1 MHINYSF
8 RGDNSAATFIEK
20 HKVKHGVSKW
30 WVTKNYLMK
39 QCYETSLSQH
49 MEKLLDVPKAPCRS
63 APFSLIHDGSH
74 HKFAPICV
82 GLAHEFHMLW
92 EKCFIRPFYETF
104 TVAEHLYS
112 LNWEKIKSVL
122 DTCILTLTWGCVPHM
137 WGPPSCECED
147 VCIRNTLYHL
157 LNYTSIPRN
166 DNHTAW
172 ILCQIMS
179 KKL

>member
-92 EKCFIRPFYETF
+92 EKMFHKTILWNFHRGRTLILSKLRENKKCFRYMHPHTHMRVCP
-104 TVAEHLYS
+104 THVGA
-112 LNWEKIKSVL
+112 
-122 DTCILTLTWGCVPHM
+122 TLMWVWGCMHPKHLI
-137 WGPPSCECED
+137 PSPK
-147 VCIRNTLYHL
+147 LHL
-157 LNYTSIPRN
+157 NS
-166 DNHTAW
+166 
-172 ILCQIMS
+172 S
-179 KKL
+179 